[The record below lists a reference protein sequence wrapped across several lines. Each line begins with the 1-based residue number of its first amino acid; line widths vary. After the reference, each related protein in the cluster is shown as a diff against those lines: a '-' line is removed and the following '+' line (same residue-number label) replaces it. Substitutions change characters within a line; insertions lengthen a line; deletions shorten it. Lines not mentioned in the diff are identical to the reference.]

1 MPDNEF
7 FSIDDRVEPAGR
19 FGVLLVLQG
28 EGELAGEHVR
38 AGDAFVLP
46 AACEPFETRG
56 TFTVIRCLGG
66 DL

>member
-1 MPDNEF
+1 
-7 FSIDDRVEPAGR
+7 
-19 FGVLLVLQG
+19 VLEG
-28 EGELAGEHVR
+28 EGELAGERVR
-38 AGDAFVLP
+38 PGDAFVLP